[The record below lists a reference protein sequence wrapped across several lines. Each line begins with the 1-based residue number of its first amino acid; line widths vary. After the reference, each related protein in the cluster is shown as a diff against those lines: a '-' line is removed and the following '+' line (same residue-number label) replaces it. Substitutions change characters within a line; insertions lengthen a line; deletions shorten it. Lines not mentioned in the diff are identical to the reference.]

1 MTKKI
6 TQLALIME
14 YFMKHPNRAIK
25 HPEVVD
31 WATKEYQAENWG
43 SLSGSGSSNTQIGT
57 TREANKGRKRCL

>member
-31 WATKEYQAENWG
+31 WATKEYQKEQAKSFEIRIEQFANWQNKEN
-43 SLSGSGSSNTQIGT
+43 
-57 TREANKGRKRCL
+57 